1 MIYGYKLLNAF
12 LFLVVLVLK
21 VKLMSIK
28 IVGIELGQEKGNKL

>member
-1 MIYGYKLLNAF
+1 MIYGYKLLNVF

-28 IVGIELGQEKGNKL
+28 IVGIELGQENGNKL